1 MEMDRYP
8 LLWEKY
14 MLEFLSLFYNDVKHD
29 SDFFRYF
36 YEQASVHCHSQNSL
50 FKLVWLHSTFA
61 FTPVDVLNILK
72 FFAVIGED
80 RDQEETYLSGDDVDI
95 VAFLKNKEAT
105 AEKIIESFFSELN
118 KIAQSQ
124 ENVEQKKDNLLNTY
138 NDLVRTLVCRYIT
151 CMYIISGKISFSMQ
165 LLYVNNTDTSHA
177 INIYI
182 MIIIIHNNYTS

>member
-14 MLEFLSLFYNDVKHD
+14 MLEFLSLFYKDVKHD

-36 YEQASVHCHSQNSL
+36 YLQASDHCHSQNSL

-72 FFAVIGED
+72 FFALIGHDGE
-80 RDQEETYLSGDDVDI
+80 QEETYLSGDDVDI

-118 KIAQSQ
+118 TIAQSP
-124 ENVEQKKDNLLNTY
+124 ENVEKKKDKLLNIY
-138 NDLVRTLVCRYIT
+138 NDLVRT
-151 CMYIISGKISFSMQ
+151 
-165 LLYVNNTDTSHA
+165 
-177 INIYI
+177 
-182 MIIIIHNNYTS
+182 